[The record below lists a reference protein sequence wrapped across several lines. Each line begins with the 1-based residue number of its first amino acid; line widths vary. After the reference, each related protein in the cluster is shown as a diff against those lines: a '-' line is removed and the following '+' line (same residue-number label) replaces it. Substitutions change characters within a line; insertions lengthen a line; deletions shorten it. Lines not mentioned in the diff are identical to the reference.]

1 MKYCFFALFLVF
13 QGFAVQAAFDVD
25 IRLPK
30 SQYVISVNPE
40 EEVQAQNR
48 LAKLSAEER
57 ISFLSTRAEFLKLA
71 AMAFQKMKWGFGV
84 GSVVKNNISFY
95 RDKKEIRSQL
105 AFADTREGDE
115 KDTIISAALSYQEQM
130 LQKQNAFRQLS
141 LKDKAD
147 AVVMNML
154 LSLDR
159 SLWEGAPIVSRA
171 NEFGV
176 MAAIGP
182 QFEAGAAEGKK
193 LGGLLDVGLSLGF
206 NRDQKALV
214 FQIFRDKEKFVST
227 EMPGIF
233 IAGVVVK
240 AGLMVA
246 NQNKELTTEGTSFY
260 PPMAPGFSTMTDR
273 SFNVGFSSGLTWPPS
288 PLGDILTYSNSSQR
302 RVWLRLAFSP
312 LQKGFMKA
320 SQGFSEEIK
329 GIWAQLRAGKSMKSC
344 EALF

>member
-1 MKYCFFALFLVF
+1 
-13 QGFAVQAAFDVD
+13 
-25 IRLPK
+25 LPK
-30 SQYVISVNPE
+30 SQYVVGISPE
-40 EEVQAQNR
+40 EEGMAQK
-48 LAKLSAEER
+48 KLSELSEEER
-57 ISFLSTRAEFLKLA
+57 ASFLSTRAEFLKLA

-84 GSVVKNNISFY
+84 GSVVKNKISFY
-95 RDKKEIRSQL
+95 SGRKEVRKQL
-105 AFADTREGDE
+105 EFASTREGDE
-115 KDTIISAALSYQEQM
+115 KDTIISAALAYEEQM
-130 LQKQNAFRQLS
+130 MQKQSEYRELS

-147 AVVMNML
+147 AVIMKML

-159 SLWEGAPIVSRA
+159 SLWDGAPIVSRA

-182 QFEAGAAEGKK
+182 QFEVGAAEGKK
-193 LGGLLDVGLSLGF
+193 FGGLLDVGLSLGF

-227 EMPGIF
+227 DMPGIF
-233 IAGVVVK
+233 ITGVVVK

-246 NQNKELTTEGTSFY
+246 NQNKELTTEGISFY

-312 LQKGFMKA
+312 LQKGFVKV
-320 SQGFSEEIK
+320 SQGFGQEIK
-329 GIWAQLRAGKSMKSC
+329 GIWAQLRAGKSVKSC